1 MELKVPVKIPNA
13 ITHAN
18 GRITSPA
25 KMSNASVA
33 ASVVAWVRTDRGSV
47 SLIDLLSVSYND
59 SFRCLRRFSRTRS
72 KMMIVSLSEYPITVR
87 IAATTVSETSR
98 WSSLMN
104 ASVVKTS

>member
-33 ASVVAWVRTDRGSV
+33 ASVVA
-47 SLIDLLSVSYND
+47 
-59 SFRCLRRFSRTRS
+59 
-72 KMMIVSLSEYPITVR
+72 
-87 IAATTVSETSR
+87 
-98 WSSLMN
+98 
-104 ASVVKTS
+104 